1 MLACCHGD
9 AAPLLPTT
17 PRNIK
22 HHQPSPCFYAR
33 GLVRAFIGKHFS
45 GCFRGAICSFS
56 LRFYF
61 ILWWYVES
69 WIDCRCAGG
78 KCAFFRFPTEICVLM
93 RYICRGPEL
102 GSGCGLR
109 FAPSRSECELPPIF
123 DICKFL
129 EFVFNRK
136 ITVRHLLISSYYV
149 IEYYSFLRRK
159 KFLFIWFALF
169 VINNNN
175 ISLLCYLVIIPIFP
189 FLTRCLFLLVS
200 MSD

>member
-1 MLACCHGD
+1 MSMLACCHGD

-78 KCAFFRFPTEICVLM
+78 KCAFFRFQTEICVLM

-109 FAPSRSECELPPIF
+109 FAPSRSRMRIASHLWHLQIPRVCLQPQDHSASF
-123 DICKFL
+123 VNFFL
-129 EFVFNRK
+129 LCDW
-136 ITVRHLLISSYYV
+136 I
-149 IEYYSFLRRK
+149 
-159 KFLFIWFALF
+159 LF
-169 VINNNN
+169 V
-175 ISLLCYLVIIPIFP
+175 SAP
-189 FLTRCLFLLVS
+189 
-200 MSD
+200 